1 MKILET
7 SRLVLRWLDTEDAA
21 FIFHLLNDPSW
32 IQNIG
37 DKGIR
42 TLDDAE
48 GYIRNGPVAMYTRYG
63 FGLFLVQLKANQMP
77 IGLCGLIKRKS
88 LKDVD
93 LGYAF
98 LPEYWGKGYAMESAS
113 AVISYGKSTHKLSRL
128 IGITSPSNHS
138 SIKLLKK
145 LGFQLEQIVK
155 MAADAEELELYS
167 IQL

>member
-1 MKILET
+1 MKVLET
-7 SRLVLRWLDTEDAA
+7 SRLVLRWLDIKDAS

-48 GYIRNGPVAMYTRYG
+48 NYIRNGPIAMYMRYG
-63 FGLFLVQLKANQMP
+63 FGLFLVQLKDSQTS
-77 IGLCGLIKRKS
+77 IGLCGLIKRKA

-93 LGYAF
+93 IGYAF

-113 AVISYGKSTHKLSRL
+113 TVISYGKSIHRLSRL
-128 IGITSPSNHS
+128 VGITLPSNHS
-138 SIKLLKK
+138 SVKLLQK
-145 LGFQLEQIVK
+145 LGFQFEAIV
-155 MAADAEELELYS
+155 MTTADTKELEMYS
-167 IQL
+167 IEL